1 MIDPSSDERATGS
14 TIRHP
19 VAVNGPITVVPY
31 NPTWPT
37 QYEHA
42 AANILAALG
51 NRIISLQHIGST
63 SVPGLPAKPI
73 IDIQLLVED
82 SADEGAYATPLE
94 EAGYTLR
101 IREPEW
107 EQHRLFKGTNPDV
120 NVHVFSRGSQ
130 QSLRH
135 LAFRDRMRDHNDE
148 RDLYAAVKLDLAART
163 WAYVQDYADAKN
175 EVIDQIV
182 ARSGLKI
189 QR

>member
-1 MIDPSSDERATGS
+1 MVDPSSDERTTSS

-19 VAVNGPITVVPY
+19 VAVNGPIIIVPY

-37 QYEHA
+37 QYDHA
-42 AANILAALG
+42 AANIRAALG
-51 NRIISLQHIGST
+51 DRIVSLQHIGST

-82 SADEGAYATPLE
+82 SGDEAAYATPLE

-107 EQHRLFKGTNPDV
+107 EQHRVFKGANPDV

-130 QSLRH
+130 QSLRD
-135 LAFRDRMRDHNDE
+135 LAFRDRMRNHDDE
-148 RDLYAAVKLDLAART
+148 RDLYAAFKLDLAART
-163 WAYVQDYADAKN
+163 WAYMQDYTDAKS

-182 ARSGLKI
+182 ARSGLRI